1 MDEQERTTEGAD
13 GTDATSVASN
23 VETPVAGDASDGI
36 DLSPTDAEI
45 GTGLTPE
52 EQALLRS
59 FQSSA
64 VLQPS
69 RHIARGNDRD
79 SGPSTQIPDQS
90 SDPLMTMPA
99 LPARSPVTSEELN
112 YIPPEMKRFFLVET
126 AEDIHDLRRM
136 VLEFEQRQGEQST
149 LSEMGRLVHKIKG
162 AAATLGFEVLASLAL
177 IFEDVIRAL
186 QSHAIDP
193 QGLDA
198 MGSLTGLLALMDA
211 ALGAAAEEQ
220 TFDTEPVE
228 LIEQAQTI
236 RDALVPNPSHDDFN
250 DRSSAPRLDARD
262 VSGLS
267 ASGILTSTS
276 DGRESRDAHPPLNEI
291 ESLLRVEVGRLDK
304 LMTHMNALVLNRASF
319 IQMRDDIL
327 KLQSELDQALARLSS
342 ISQQVADRHSR
353 DQLPRPLVDPRP
365 DAARIASPAQ
375 LANPLWDDLEM
386 ERFTELDQAL
396 RQLGEVVTDS
406 TSASKYLR
414 SALTRLD
421 QIGDEQAAITHDIQ
435 RDVIQIRLVRLEDL
449 MPRIQLEARR
459 LANSLG
465 KAITFTIRGQ
475 MTEIDRNI
483 SEALAE
489 PLLQLVRN
497 AVVHGIESQQERLE
511 QGKLETGS
519 IWIHAY
525 YVGSEVVIEVGDDG
539 RGVNPYRLAASA
551 VAMGLLNADSA
562 RQMAFS
568 EALDMMFMPGIT
580 TYREAQLVA
589 GRGIG
594 LDEVRTAISR
604 LKGTIQVRSELGK
617 GSVFR
622 IRVPISLSIVRA
634 LSVQVAGQPFA
645 VPFSSVLQMMS
656 IVQEDI
662 SPVTSGGRWNGTGSS
677 AIRVAERLR
686 IRVTAQEASRLEP
699 MPQASTPEG
708 FVAETET
715 LEATYE
721 EIPVMR
727 LADLLGFEVAVPAT
741 QLALIV
747 EVGRRRAALLVDQV
761 ADDQEVVVQ
770 TLPPHLRRRS
780 IRGATVTPDGVVQLL
795 LDLPELLQGAFD
807 GGQMPVSMWKKPV
820 PQIEVA
826 DAPTVLV
833 VDDSMSIR
841 GALELTLTRAGF
853 QVALAR
859 DGIEAFEKML
869 ISVPKVM
876 VLDIEMPRLD
886 GFELLSVMRDTPQF
900 GGVRVVMLTSRAA
913 DKHREQAMKLGASA
927 YLIKPCPQET
937 LIETVRAQ
945 LYDEPSAS

>member
-1 MDEQERTTEGAD
+1 
-13 GTDATSVASN
+13 
-23 VETPVAGDASDGI
+23 
-36 DLSPTDAEI
+36 
-45 GTGLTPE
+45 
-52 EQALLRS
+52 
-59 FQSSA
+59 
-64 VLQPS
+64 
-69 RHIARGNDRD
+69 
-79 SGPSTQIPDQS
+79 
-90 SDPLMTMPA
+90 
-99 LPARSPVTSEELN
+99 
-112 YIPPEMKRFFLVET
+112 
-126 AEDIHDLRRM
+126 
-136 VLEFEQRQGEQST
+136 
-149 LSEMGRLVHKIKG
+149 
-162 AAATLGFEVLASLAL
+162 
-177 IFEDVIRAL
+177 
-186 QSHAIDP
+186 
-193 QGLDA
+193 
-198 MGSLTGLLALMDA
+198 
-211 ALGAAAEEQ
+211 
-220 TFDTEPVE
+220 
-228 LIEQAQTI
+228 
-236 RDALVPNPSHDDFN
+236 
-250 DRSSAPRLDARD
+250 
-262 VSGLS
+262 
-267 ASGILTSTS
+267 
-276 DGRESRDAHPPLNEI
+276 
-291 ESLLRVEVGRLDK
+291 
-304 LMTHMNALVLNRASF
+304 MTHVNALVLNRASF

-342 ISQQVADRHSR
+342 ISQQISDRHSR
-353 DQLPRPLVDPRP
+353 EQLSKPPLDPRP
-365 DAARIASPAQ
+365 DAAKTPIPAQ
-375 LANPLWDDLEM
+375 LANPLWNDLEM

-396 RQLGEVVTDS
+396 RQLGEVVTDT

-497 AVVHGIESQQERLE
+497 AVVHGIESQQERVE

-562 RQMAFS
+562 RRMALS

-580 TYREAQLVA
+580 SFREAQLVA

-656 IVQEDI
+656 VGQDDI
-662 SPVTSGGRWNGTGSS
+662 SALSSGGFWNGTSSS
-677 AIRVAERLR
+677 AIRVAEHLR
-686 IRVTAQEASRLEP
+686 VRVAALETNRLEL
-699 MPQASTPEG
+699 MPQASTPDG
-708 FVAETET
+708 FLSETGKLET
-715 LEATYE
+715 IYE

-807 GGQMPVSMWKKPV
+807 GGQMPVSIWKKPV
-820 PQIEVA
+820 PRTEAAEV
-826 DAPTVLV
+826 PTVLV

-853 QVALAR
+853 HVALAR

-900 GGVRVVMLTSRAA
+900 AGVRVVMLTSRAA

-945 LYDEPSAS
+945 LYDGASAS

>member
-1 MDEQERTTEGAD
+1 MDEQERTT
-13 GTDATSVASN
+13 
-23 VETPVAGDASDGI
+23 
-36 DLSPTDAEI
+36 EI

-59 FQSSA
+59 FQTSV

-69 RHIARGNDRD
+69 RHVAQDNDQD
-79 SGPSTQIPDQS
+79 SGLSTRIPDQS
-90 SDPLMTMPA
+90 SDPLMTVPA
-99 LPARSPVTSEELN
+99 SPGRTPVTSEELN

-136 VLEFEQRQGEQST
+136 VLDFEQRPGEQST

-186 QSHAIDP
+186 QSHVLDP
-193 QGLDA
+193 EGLDA
-198 MGSLTGLLALMDA
+198 TGSLTGLLALIDA
-211 ALGAAAEEQ
+211 ALEAAAEEQ
-220 TFDTEPVE
+220 TFDTEPVG

-236 RDALVPNPSHDDFN
+236 RDALLSNIGPDFH
-250 DRSSAPRLDARD
+250 DRSSAPILDATEI
-262 VSGLS
+262 SGRS
-267 ASGILTSTS
+267 ASGILTASS
-276 DGRESRDAHPPLNEI
+276 DGRESREAHPPVSEI

-304 LMTHMNALVLNRASF
+304 LMTHVNALVLNRASF

-342 ISQQVADRHSR
+342 ISHQVADRHSR
-353 DQLPRPLVDPRP
+353 EQLSSPPLGPRP
-365 DAARIASPAQ
+365 DAAKTGLPAQ
-375 LANPLWDDLEM
+375 LANRLWDELEM
-386 ERFTELDQAL
+386 ERFTEFDQAL
-396 RQLGEVVTDS
+396 RQLSEVVTDT

-414 SALTRLD
+414 LALTRLD
-421 QIGDEQAAITHDIQ
+421 QIGDEQAAITHDVQ

-465 KAITFTIRGQ
+465 KAITLTIRGQ

-497 AVVHGIESQQERLE
+497 AVVHGIESQQERVE

-562 RQMAFS
+562 RRMAFS

-580 TYREAQLVA
+580 TFQEAQLVA

-645 VPFSSVLQMMS
+645 VPFSSVLQMIS
-656 IVQEDI
+656 VVQDDI
-662 SPVTSGGRWNGTGSS
+662 SPLSSGGRWNGTGNS
-677 AIRVAERLR
+677 AIHVAERLR
-686 IRVTAQEASRLEP
+686 VRVAALEANRLEP
-699 MPQASTPEG
+699 MPQASTPDG
-708 FVAETET
+708 FLAETSNT
-715 LEATYE
+715 GAAYE

-820 PQIEVA
+820 PQTEAA

-853 QVALAR
+853 NVALAR

-876 VLDIEMPRLD
+876 ILDIEMPRLD

-900 GGVRVVMLTSRAA
+900 RGVRVVMLTSRAA

-945 LYDEPSAS
+945 LYDEASAS

>member
-1 MDEQERTTEGAD
+1 MDEQER
-13 GTDATSVASN
+13 
-23 VETPVAGDASDGI
+23 I
-36 DLSPTDAEI
+36 AEI

-59 FQSSA
+59 FQNSV

-69 RHIARGNDRD
+69 RHIAQGNDQE
-79 SGPSTQIPDQS
+79 SGQLTQMPDQPG
-90 SDPLMTMPA
+90 DPLLTVPTS
-99 LPARSPVTSEELN
+99 PGRTPVTSEELN

-136 VLEFEQRQGEQST
+136 VLDFEQRPAEQST

-193 QGLDA
+193 EALDA
-198 MGSLTGLLALMDA
+198 MGSLTGLLALVDA
-211 ALGAAAEEQ
+211 ALAAAAEEQ

-236 RDALVPNPSHDDFN
+236 RDALLSNITHDFT
-250 DRSSAPRLDARD
+250 DRSSTPVLDTTEISAP
-262 VSGLS
+262 S
-267 ASGILTSTS
+267 ASGILSTTS
-276 DGRESRDAHPPLNEI
+276 DGRESREAVHPVNEI

-342 ISQQVADRHSR
+342 ISQQVTDRHSR
-353 DQLPRPLVDPRP
+353 EQLSRPPLDDRP
-365 DAARIASPAQ
+365 DAAKTALPAKLASQP
-375 LANPLWDDLEM
+375 WDELEM
-386 ERFTELDQAL
+386 ERFTEFDQAL
-396 RQLGEVVTDS
+396 RQLGEVVTDT

-465 KAITFTIRGQ
+465 KSITFTIRGQ

-562 RQMAFS
+562 RRMAFS

-580 TYREAQLVA
+580 TFHEAQLVA

-656 IVQEDI
+656 VVQEDI
-662 SPVTSGGRWNGTGSS
+662 SPLSSGERWNGTGSS

-686 IRVTAQEASRLEP
+686 VRVATLQSNRLEP
-699 MPQASTPEG
+699 MPQASTPDG
-708 FVAETET
+708 FLPETGDMEIS
-715 LEATYE
+715 YE

-795 LDLPELLQGAFD
+795 LDLPELIQGAFD

-820 PQIEVA
+820 PQTEPS

-853 QVALAR
+853 SVALAR

-900 GGVRVVMLTSRAA
+900 EKVRVVMLTSRAA
-913 DKHREQAMKLGASA
+913 EKHREQAMKLGACA

-945 LYDEPSAS
+945 LYDQAGAS